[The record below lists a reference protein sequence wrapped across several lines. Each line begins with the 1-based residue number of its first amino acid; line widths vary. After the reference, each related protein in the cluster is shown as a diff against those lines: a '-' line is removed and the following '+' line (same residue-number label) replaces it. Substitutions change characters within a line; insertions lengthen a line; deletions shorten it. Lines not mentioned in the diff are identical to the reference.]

1 MSNNDPHPPQSDIA
15 SPGTKDEAP
24 SATLEFPQEPQQQS
38 QTSTVSPSEPVR
50 IAAVPAPQTENI
62 QNADNT
68 QAGGVRDSA
77 TPIITTEQNISD
89 ASPTNDKPP
98 VTTGLDTTD
107 TPVPEPLSD
116 ASDVAAKEV
125 EDSGPSLTI
134 TLLLTTGSRHPFEI
148 DGKYLRKRG
157 INAENNDPFAMSVY
171 TLKELIWKEWRQDWE
186 SQPTSPSAIR
196 LISFGKLLDDKSPL
210 SDCKFNKDAP
220 NVVHMTVK
228 PQEIVDEED
237 AKAAKAP
244 YSREREASE
253 RSPGCRCIIQ

>member
-1 MSNNDPHPPQSDIA
+1 MSSNDPHPPQSDIA

-24 SATLEFPQEPQQQS
+24 SATLESPQEPQQQS

-50 IAAVPAPQTENI
+50 IAAVPAPHTENI
-62 QNADNT
+62 QKNDNADNT

-116 ASDVAAKEV
+116 ASDAAAKEV

-157 INAENNDPFAMSVY
+157 INVENNDPFAMSVY
-171 TLKELIWKEWRQDWE
+171 TLKELIWKEWRQ
-186 SQPTSPSAIR
+186 
-196 LISFGKLLDDKSPL
+196 G
-210 SDCKFNKDAP
+210 
-220 NVVHMTVK
+220 
-228 PQEIVDEED
+228 
-237 AKAAKAP
+237 
-244 YSREREASE
+244 RERSCWRPQRTQNESWTV
-253 RSPGCRCIIQ
+253 C